1 MATKEL
7 AVEAWIWANMLILF
21 REIDPPEL
29 FREYG
34 LKQAE
39 FDTLTQLFLSDR
51 PLTQT
56 ELKKRLLTTKGSVS
70 LMLSKME
77 KQGFVRRE
85 GDRKD
90 HRQKDLEVFLA
101 PDGPGEG
108 DPVEDPH
115 QASQDGRVRGRRRGN
130 RRREGIVMS
139 WSSDNDAVGIRVL
152 LSVGLGTLMS
162 ALDASVVN
170 TVLPVIRAEYRVP
183 VGVIQWV
190 STTYLLIMGSLL
202 LTFGRLGDLRGHKR
216 VYLAG
221 IMVFVP

>member
-1 MATKEL
+1 MTTKGL

-29 FREYG
+29 FRDYG

-39 FDTLTQLFLSDR
+39 FDTLTQLFLSDH

-90 HRQKDLEVFLA
+90 HRRQLVILTDQGKGFVEPRFAQHIKRISKYFSPLTDLEK
-101 PDGPGEG
+101 E
-108 DPVEDPH
+108 
-115 QASQDGRVRGRRRGN
+115 
-130 RRREGIVMS
+130 I
-139 WSSDNDAVGIRVL
+139 L
-152 LSVGLGTLMS
+152 LKILTKLRK
-162 ALDASVVN
+162 
-170 TVLPVIRAEYRVP
+170 TVA
-183 VGVIQWV
+183 
-190 STTYLLIMGSLL
+190 
-202 LTFGRLGDLRGHKR
+202 
-216 VYLAG
+216 
-221 IMVFVP
+221 

>member
-70 LMLSKME
+70 L
-77 KQGFVRRE
+77 
-85 GDRKD
+85 
-90 HRQKDLEVFLA
+90 
-101 PDGPGEG
+101 
-108 DPVEDPH
+108 
-115 QASQDGRVRGRRRGN
+115 
-130 RRREGIVMS
+130 
-139 WSSDNDAVGIRVL
+139 
-152 LSVGLGTLMS
+152 
-162 ALDASVVN
+162 
-170 TVLPVIRAEYRVP
+170 
-183 VGVIQWV
+183 
-190 STTYLLIMGSLL
+190 
-202 LTFGRLGDLRGHKR
+202 
-216 VYLAG
+216 
-221 IMVFVP
+221 